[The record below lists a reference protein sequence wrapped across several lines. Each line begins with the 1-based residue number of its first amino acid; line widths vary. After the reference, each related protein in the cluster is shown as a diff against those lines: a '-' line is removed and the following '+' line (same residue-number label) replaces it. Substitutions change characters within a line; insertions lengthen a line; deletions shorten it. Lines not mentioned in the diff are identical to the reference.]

1 MLQQAANFVSVV
13 FQPLLLPTYAIVFI
27 NWANPYLFAG
37 IDPDDK
43 MRLFVTIFVNTFI
56 FPVLAIFIMWKLNFV
71 KSFLLKSREER
82 IIPYIAISLFYF
94 WCFMV
99 IRKLGVD
106 NFLTTVLLGSSLSV
120 FMAFFFNLFFK
131 ISVHTVGAGNF
142 IGIGLFLALSSS
154 FNLEIPL
161 MFIFLI
167 AGFVGSAR
175 LYLKTHNQ
183 GDIYS
188 GYVVGFLG
196 QFLAIMFI

>member
-37 IDPDDK
+37 IDPNDK

-56 FPVLAIFIMWKLNFV
+56 FPVVAIFIMRKLNFV
-71 KSFLLKSREER
+71 KSFLLESREER

-131 ISVHTVGAGNF
+131 IR
-142 IGIGLFLALSSS
+142 
-154 FNLEIPL
+154 
-161 MFIFLI
+161 M
-167 AGFVGSAR
+167 
-175 LYLKTHNQ
+175 LYGKNTCC
-183 GDIYS
+183 
-188 GYVVGFLG
+188 
-196 QFLAIMFI
+196 